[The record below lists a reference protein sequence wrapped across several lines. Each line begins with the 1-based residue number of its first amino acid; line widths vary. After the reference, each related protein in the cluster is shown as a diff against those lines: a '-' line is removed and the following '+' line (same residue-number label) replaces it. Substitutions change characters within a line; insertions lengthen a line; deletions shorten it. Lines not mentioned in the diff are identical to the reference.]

1 MLDRLVNRMLMDLR
15 LIERAL
21 HGDGAWTA
29 TWAGMT
35 VPLEIHAQ
43 DDSLSFEAEFKDF
56 CLLNMP
62 RAEVEIC
69 VDGEPVAWRD
79 ITHPGDGGFTFKWT
93 LRLDAERVA
102 A

>member
-1 MLDRLVNRMLMDLR
+1 MLDRLVNRVLMDLR

-21 HGDGAWTA
+21 HGGGAWSA

-35 VPLEIHAQ
+35 VPLEITIH
-43 DDSLSFEAEFKDF
+43 DDGIIFDGEFKDF
-56 CLLNMP
+56 CLIGHP
-62 RAEVEIC
+62 RAEVEIS
-69 VDGEPVAWRD
+69 VDGEPVAWRS

-93 LRLDAERVA
+93 LSLDVERVA